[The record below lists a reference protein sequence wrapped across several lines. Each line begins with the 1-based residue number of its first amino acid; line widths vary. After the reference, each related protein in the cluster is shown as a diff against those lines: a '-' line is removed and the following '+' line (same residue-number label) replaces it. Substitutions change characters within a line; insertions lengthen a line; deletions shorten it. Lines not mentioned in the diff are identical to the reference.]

1 MKFEYKFRNT
11 KGDYFIFNM
20 SNIYSQWTALVNI
33 IFTVAMA
40 VLIVA
45 RWSDAHLFFKGIMV
59 FGLCLFPVIQPATIY
74 IRSSAQA
81 ESIKD
86 ETLLYFDDAGMH
98 ISVNS
103 HSQMIKWKNY
113 KATINRPFVLIPVP
127 DGQHAYILTDR
138 ILKGQRKELYNYIQG
153 RKQRVLF

>member
-1 MKFEYKFRNT
+1 MKYEYKFRNT
-11 KGDYFIFNM
+11 KSDYFIFNM

-33 IFTVAMA
+33 VFTVAMA
-40 VLIVA
+40 VLIA
-45 RWSDAHLFFKGIMV
+45 SRWSDAHIFFKGIMV
-59 FGLCLFPVIQPATIY
+59 FGLCLFPVIQPVSIY

-86 ETLLYFDDAGMH
+86 ETVLSFDDVGMH

-103 HSQMIKWKNY
+103 HGQLIKWKDY
-113 KATINRPFVLIPVP
+113 KTTINRPFVLIPIP

-138 ILKGQRKELYNYIQG
+138 ILKGQRRELFDYIQG
-153 RKQRVLF
+153 RKQ